1 MGGIRKVKTP
11 IQAIVK
17 KCMECCCSVKDE
29 VRQCDMYDCALWGFR
44 LGDEVPMKSLKR
56 KNLRLKNNS
65 NNISFL
71 IFVNL
76 HAFCVHFLLILGKI
90 FKI

>member
-44 LGDEVPMKSLKR
+44 LGDETPLDIPTGKTKR
-56 KNLRLKNNS
+56 KKQ
-65 NNISFL
+65 
-71 IFVNL
+71 
-76 HAFCVHFLLILGKI
+76 KQ
-90 FKI
+90 

>member
-1 MGGIRKVKTP
+1 MGEIRKVKTP

-44 LGDEVPMKSLKR
+44 LGDEVPIERPKEKKSKTKKQR
-56 KNLRLKNNS
+56 Q
-65 NNISFL
+65 
-71 IFVNL
+71 
-76 HAFCVHFLLILGKI
+76 
-90 FKI
+90 

>member
-1 MGGIRKVKTP
+1 MKTP

-44 LGDEVPMKSLKR
+44 LGDEVPIEKPADK
-56 KNLRLKNNS
+56 KTK
-65 NNISFL
+65 
-71 IFVNL
+71 
-76 HAFCVHFLLILGKI
+76 K
-90 FKI
+90 KK